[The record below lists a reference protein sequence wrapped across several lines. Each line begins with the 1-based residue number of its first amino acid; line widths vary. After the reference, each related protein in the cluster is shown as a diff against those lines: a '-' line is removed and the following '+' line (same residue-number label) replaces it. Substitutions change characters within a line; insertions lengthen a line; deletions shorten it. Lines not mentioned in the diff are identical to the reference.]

1 MEGTVK
7 ILSKILPVKISDFW
21 KSIKSFSDIGGGSGF
36 MTIEM
41 CKAHQHLRGVNADL
55 GDLSGVF
62 DTYMAKDDP
71 ALASRVSFRAL
82 DFFK

>member
-7 ILSKILPVKISDFW
+7 ILSKILPSKISDFW

-36 MTIEM
+36 MTIEI
-41 CKAHQHLRGVNADL
+41 CKAHPHLRGVNADL